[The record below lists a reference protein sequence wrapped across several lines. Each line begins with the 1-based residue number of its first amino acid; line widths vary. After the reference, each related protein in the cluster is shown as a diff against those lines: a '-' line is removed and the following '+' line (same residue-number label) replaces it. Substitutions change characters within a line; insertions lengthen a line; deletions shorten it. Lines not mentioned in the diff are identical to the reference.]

1 MNYIKI
7 KDYKTEP
14 EPFSFVPEPSTT
26 RVCERKKDNIQNNS
40 WIRYDGH
47 VIKLYKKLFNHN
59 SEITRQKNILSTHRK
74 VEIISAHK

>member
-40 WIRYDGH
+40 
-47 VIKLYKKLFNHN
+47 
-59 SEITRQKNILSTHRK
+59 
-74 VEIISAHK
+74 